1 MSNLI
6 EILNELQAAS
16 DASLAEL
23 TGPQIPL
30 FKCRASAAG
39 KIMTEPKGMS
49 IKQRLHALHADIF
62 EKAEMQHQAKNK
74 GTKTYLERAE
84 KIERM
89 KSQAAELEKIKDVPN
104 LSATCIAHLK
114 EWLIEQLYGGRK
126 EFTAKP
132 TEKGTKVEED
142 AIIYASCHIADMGLC
157 SKNLEQFWNDWFT
170 GEPDVLIRDFVP
182 DIKSSYTQFT
192 FPLMETDL
200 PESDYDYQVTV
211 YADLLKK
218 TRGRVIYV
226 LMSMPEEM
234 IIKEA
239 RWKLPQDYTPEQY
252 EAFAA
257 QYRYDHLPPYLR
269 LKEFEVEITQD
280 KINAIRQRVED
291 CRAYIANVLL
301 PEVEKNRLKYQ
312 D

>member
-1 MSNLI
+1 MSK
-6 EILNELQAAS
+6 ESELQEQLDAAYIATM
-16 DASLAEL
+16 DKIEW
-23 TGPQIPL
+23 PKIPI

-49 IKQRLHALHADIF
+49 VKQRLFALQADIADK
-62 EKAEMQHQAKNK
+62 KAMQHQAKNK
-74 GTKTYLERAE
+74 ETKTYLERSE

-89 KSQAAELEKIKDVPN
+89 KAQAAELEKIKETPN

-132 TEKGTKVEED
+132 TEKGKKVEED
-142 AIIYASCHIADMGLC
+142 AIIYASCHISDMGLC
-157 SKNLEQFWNDWFT
+157 SKNVEQFWNDWFT

-257 QYRYDHLPPYLR
+257 QYRYDHLPPCLR
-269 LKEFEVEITQD
+269 LKEFEVEVTQD
-280 KINAIRQRVED
+280 KIDAIRQRVED

-301 PEVEKNRLKYQ
+301 PEVEKNRAKYQ